1 MRIFKSS
8 LITTLIAGLLLSAIP
23 LQDAFAQ
30 RGGGNRGGGGGRSA
44 GGGGGGN
51 RGGGDGQRSFSGG
64 QGRSGGR
71 SDMNRGP
78 AGPSRSDGNRRSD
91 QGQRGNNQ
99 VNRGDGQRSRDTGR
113 TVDGNRDPR
122 SFTERNFDGDRS
134 RTSNYRGERDGN
146 RSGDFNRGGNN
157 RNRNDFDRG
166 RYTDFNRGN
175 FNRNDWNSA
184 FFGPRGA
191 FGNGY
196 LGRGGLNYGNYG
208 RGFGYGGWNGYGG
221 YGLGYGRY
229 GGYGF
234 LPFLG
239 GLGLG
244 YGLGGYGL
252 GYGGYG
258 LGYGAFGPAYG
269 GYYSPNYVQTVPQT
283 ITSDAQPAPPPAD
296 TANADGA
303 DFALMGEAEFRAG
316 NYQAA
321 MMAFRHALV
330 DEPNNA
336 GLMLLISQCLFQMGQ
351 WMEAAGATQLAMGG
365 LPEDKWG
372 TVVEN
377 YTQLYGNIEDYT
389 RQLKELENAVKQDP
403 ENPALRFLVGYHFG
417 YLNYPQQAVRELGKA
432 VELEGRDPAA
442 RRLHDIFAAKIGA
455 PTVGPVPESLAPDS
469 GNPSP
474 ANQPGTE

>member
-1 MRIFKSS
+1 
-8 LITTLIAGLLLSAIP
+8 
-23 LQDAFAQ
+23 
-30 RGGGNRGGGGGRSA
+30 
-44 GGGGGGN
+44 
-51 RGGGDGQRSFSGG
+51 
-64 QGRSGGR
+64 
-71 SDMNRGP
+71 MNRGP
-78 AGPSRSDGNRRSD
+78 AGPNRSDSRRSPD
-91 QGQRGNNQ
+91 RGQRGNNQVQ
-99 VNRGDGQRSRDTGR
+99 VNRGDGQRPRDVGR
-113 TVDGNRDPR
+113 SVDGNRDER
-122 SFTERNFDGDRS
+122 SFNERSFDGGRS

-146 RSGDFNRGGNN
+146 RGGDFNRGDNN
-157 RNRNDFDRG
+157 RSRNDFERG

-191 FGNGY
+191 FGNAY

-208 RGFGYGGWNGYGG
+208 RGYGYGGWNGYGG
-221 YGLGYGRY
+221 YGLGYGRH

-234 LPFLG
+234 LPFLS

-258 LGYGAFGPAYG
+258 LGYGGFGPAYG
-269 GYYSPNYVQTVPQT
+269 GYYSPSYVQTVPQT
-283 ITSDAQPAPPPAD
+283 ITSDAQPASPAD
-296 TANADGA
+296 TSPANGT
-303 DFALMGEAEFRAG
+303 DFAALGESEFRAG

-351 WMEAAGATQLAMGG
+351 WTEAAGATELAMGA
-365 LPEDKWG
+365 LPEDTWG

-377 YTQLYGNIEDYT
+377 YPQLYGNIEDYT
-389 RQLKELENAVKQDP
+389 RQLKELESAVKQDP
-403 ENPALRFLVGYHFG
+403 NSPALRFLIGYHFG
-417 YLNYPQQAVRELGKA
+417 YLDYPQQAVRELGKA
-432 VELEGRDPAA
+432 VDLEGRDPAA

-455 PTVGPVPESLAPDS
+455 PTVGPVPQAQ
-469 GNPSP
+469 G
-474 ANQPGTE
+474 GTEPGAGSGS